1 MADFHRLPPRRSIG
15 WQDGK
20 VLYIDQRLLPNEEHI
35 VCTDDW
41 RVMVEAIKTLA
52 VRGAPLIGISAAY
65 AVALSAFHTP
75 QGIEQREYVAKA
87 MDEIANARPTAINLL
102 WAVRKMREVFED
114 APDAPMLADRLLEE
128 ALAIHNDDAY
138 RCEQIGL
145 NGLEILPDPCN
156 ILTVC
161 NTGFLATGGDGTAA
175 AIFYQAQDAGKNI
188 HVFAPET
195 RPLLQGARLTVW
207 EMTRAGIPV
216 TLFVDSAAAGL
227 VRDGKVNVCIIGADR
242 IAANGDTAN
251 KIGSLQLALICKHYN
266 VPYYVAAPDSTIDR
280 NCPDGEHIPI
290 ELRNGSEV
298 LVNGKMSQA
307 TYQGSI
313 ETKKLDIFNPA
324 FDIVPSE
331 LISGV
336 ITDKG
341 IFQFPYQFDKLEGC

>member
-1 MADFHRLPPRRSIG
+1 MNDAHRLPPRRSIG
-15 WQDGK
+15 WQDGN
-20 VLYIDQRLLPNEEHI
+20 VLYIDQRLLPNEEHV

-65 AVALSAFHTP
+65 MVTLAAYHVP
-75 QGIEQREYVAKA
+75 QGIDRREYVAKA
-87 MDEIANARPTAINLL
+87 MVEIASARPTAINLL
-102 WAVRKMREVFED
+102 WAVGKMREVFEEAGND
-114 APDAPMLADRLLEE
+114 PMLADRLLEE
-128 ALAIHNDDAY
+128 ALSIHNDDAY
-138 RCEQIGL
+138 RCEQIGA
-145 NGLEILPDPCN
+145 NGLEILPDDCN

-175 AIFYQAQDAGKNI
+175 AIFYKAKDTGKNI

-207 EMTRAGIPV
+207 EMTRASIPV

-242 IAANGDTAN
+242 IAANGDMAN
-251 KIGSLQLALICKHYN
+251 KIGSLQLALICKHYH

-280 NCPDGEHIPI
+280 NCPDGKHIPI
-290 ELRNGSEV
+290 EQRGGSEI
-298 LVNGKMSQA
+298 LVNGKMSETA
-307 TYQGSI
+307 YRGNI
-313 ETKKLDIFNPA
+313 EAKILEIFNPA

-331 LISGV
+331 LISGI

-341 IFQFPYQFDKLEGC
+341 IFQFPFQFDKLEGC